1 LRLHG
6 RNARAWFDPRA
17 GRDQK
22 YDHLYAPEE
31 VHELAQLARRLASGA
46 DETFVI
52 TNNHF
57 SGKAVANALEL
68 LGELGAAPLLGPA
81 ELLAAYPRL
90 RARVRADGQDS
101 LFAP

>member
-1 LRLHG
+1 MHG

-22 YDHLYAPEE
+22 YDYLYTPEE
-31 VHELAQLARRLASGA
+31 VRELGQATKRLAHGA

-68 LGELGAAPLLGPA
+68 LAELGEGAVLGPI
-81 ELLAAYPRL
+81 ELVDAYPAL
-90 RARVRADGQDS
+90 RACVRPEGQDS
-101 LFAP
+101 LFG